1 MPGRIV
7 NPKYEREIKT
17 LKERMGKLEQD
28 VERLKDK
35 VAKIPPVVTQIER
48 EKEDRGE
55 DDIKR
60 VKVPKGENFDPS
72 ILPGSYLKS
81 GESSPLYRRILM
93 VTWRNSTT

>member
-48 EKEDRGE
+48 ERG
-55 DDIKR
+55 
-60 VKVPKGENFDPS
+60 S
-72 ILPGSYLKS
+72 
-81 GESSPLYRRILM
+81 RR
-93 VTWRNSTT
+93 R